1 MIQTI
6 DDAMQMLNIALSARK
21 FYWAEHPAAK
31 KPLVVAAEQ
40 LTRLLTSTSSIC
52 IIGFPD
58 RVIAEETELPS
69 GPKLCSGL
77 FAALRA
83 RGTESLTFVRGIS
96 VGELETLVEQLATKE
111 STGPL
116 RPCPCL
122 KLGRIGQGVPHSVST
137 VDDSNHAAK
146 LKSLWLGL
154 AQNGNI
160 DRGLLDSA
168 ASNITANLRGHAD
181 SAIQLAAFK
190 SHDDYTFVH
199 TTNVAILAAAM
210 GQTIGLASP
219 LVHELTIAALMH
231 DVGKRRVPREVLN
244 KNTALSAG
252 EFNVVARH
260 PSDGAGMLFGIKD
273 LPPIAAIVAYEHHMH
288 PDGSGYP
295 RVKIGRQMQL
305 ASQIV
310 QIADVFDALRSNRP
324 FRAGLSFDEARA
336 VMYKDVQRF
345 YDPAL
350 LDTFFATLA
359 RRVVLPDI
367 ASRLVLPSKPLLSDQ
382 PPLRI
387 AA

>member
-31 KPLVVAAEQ
+31 KPLLVATEH
-40 LTRLLTSTSSIC
+40 LTRLLTTTNSIC
-52 IIGFPD
+52 VIGFPD
-58 RVIAEETELPS
+58 RVIADETELPS

-77 FAALRA
+77 FSALRA

-96 VGELETLVEQLATKE
+96 VGELETLVEQLAAKE
-111 STGPL
+111 PTGPL

-122 KLGRIGQGVPHSVST
+122 KLGRIGQGVPHSIAA
-137 VDDSNHAAK
+137 VDNSNQTSK
-146 LKSLWLGL
+146 LKTLWLGL
-154 AQNGNI
+154 AQKGMI

-168 ASNITANLRGHAD
+168 ASNITANLRGSAD
-181 SAIQLAAFK
+181 SAIQLAAFH
-190 SHDDYTFVH
+190 SHEDYTFVH

-210 GQTIGLASP
+210 GETIGLASP
-219 LVHELTIAALMH
+219 LIHDLTIAALMH
-231 DVGKRRVPREVLN
+231 DVGKRRVPKEVLN
-244 KNTALSAG
+244 KNAALSAG

-273 LPPIAAIVAYEHHMH
+273 LPSIAAIVAYEHHMH

-295 RVKIGRQMQL
+295 RIKIGRQMQL

-324 FRAGLSFDEARA
+324 YRPGLSFEDARA

-345 YDPAL
+345 YNPDL

-359 RRVVLPDI
+359 KRIVQP
-367 ASRLVLPSKPLLSDQ
+367 ASSQLIIPSKPPQNDQ

-387 AA
+387 VA